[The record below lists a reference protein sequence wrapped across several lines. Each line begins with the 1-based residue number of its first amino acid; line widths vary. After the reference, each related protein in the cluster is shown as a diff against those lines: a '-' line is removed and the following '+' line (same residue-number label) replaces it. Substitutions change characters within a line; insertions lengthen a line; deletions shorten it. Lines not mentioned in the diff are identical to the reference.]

1 MSKIVRYVRKQ
12 LLGFS
17 SLFFRFSLFSNL
29 DKKKKFVFC
38 LKNFLAIFYY
48 YKCYNI
54 KCLLLLFQN
63 ICISLLQR
71 KKISDVSISFV
82 IFNFIKMCRQNFIFL
97 SLIKFKLTLS
107 ILKSLS
113 LFIPFLIF
121 KTKNLINYAK
131 PHKELSAKNTLNIYI
146 LAETNSCNL
155 YYRTQILYITL
166 YTCIYRLL

>member
-17 SLFFRFSLFSNL
+17 SLFFRFLLFSNL

-38 LKNFLAIFYY
+38 LKIFLAIFYY

-71 KKISDVSISFV
+71 KKNKRCIYFFCHFQFHKNVPSKLHFSFINQIQVDVKYIKIFEPLHSISDF
-82 IFNFIKMCRQNFIFL
+82 QN
-97 SLIKFKLTLS
+97 KKLNHVQNQLR
-107 ILKSLS
+107 
-113 LFIPFLIF
+113 
-121 KTKNLINYAK
+121 KT
-131 PHKELSAKNTLNIYI
+131 P
-146 LAETNSCNL
+146 
-155 YYRTQILYITL
+155 
-166 YTCIYRLL
+166 